1 MGFEIENGVLKKYTE
16 EPGVTEVVVPDG
28 VTSIGDRAFYRC
40 SNLTSVTIPDSVT
53 SIGDEA
59 FYECT
64 RLTSVTIPDS
74 VTSIGDRAFYWCYS
88 LTAVTIPDSV
98 TSIGDEAFKRCTRL
112 TSVTIPD
119 SVTSIGDSAFRGCTG
134 LADDKGFVIIRN
146 VLYSYHG
153 NDSEVIIPDSVTSI
167 GDKAFYECTR
177 LTSVTIPDSVTS
189 IGGSAFSSCDNL
201 TSVTIPDSVT
211 SIGERAFRGCESL
224 TTVTIPDSVTKI
236 AGGSFWRCSKLK
248 KLPTFGYVV
257 DGSQCNWDKVEP
269 SDVRSMLNDKNY
281 AVKMDHPT
289 KFQFVA
295 QVFLKDRQPEA
306 EAYIKK
312 NISKILPYF
321 INIDDYA
328 TVKGLLEHGKF
339 VTKRNI
345 MKFIDYAIEHTQNGG
360 DMQIQVL
367 LMNYKNDN
375 FPDMDP
381 LKSIKF

>member
-16 EPGVTEVVVPDG
+16 EKGVREVVIPDS
-28 VTSIGDRAFYRC
+28 VTSIGESAFYKC
-40 SNLTSVTIPDSVT
+40 SSLTSVTIPDSVT
-53 SIGDEA
+53 SIGDSA
-59 FYECT
+59 FSLC
-64 RLTSVTIPDS
+64 S
-74 VTSIGDRAFYWCYS
+74 S
-88 LTAVTIPDSV
+88 LTT
-98 TSIGDEAFKRCTRL
+98 
-112 TSVTIPD
+112 VTIPD

-134 LADDKGFVIIRN
+134 LADDKGLVIIRN

-153 NDSEVIIPDSVTSI
+153 NDSVVTIPDSVTSI
-167 GDKAFYECTR
+167 GDYAFYDCKR

-189 IGGSAFSSCDNL
+189 IGDSAFS
-201 TSVTIPDSVT
+201 
-211 SIGERAFRGCESL
+211 ECE
-224 TTVTIPDSVTKI
+224 
-236 AGGSFWRCSKLK
+236 KLHQ
-248 KLPTFGYVV
+248 LAIFGYVI
-257 DGSQCNWDKVEP
+257 DAAQWNWEKVRP
-269 SDVRSMLNDKNY
+269 SDVQSMLNDKNY

-321 INIDDYA
+321 IDIDDYA
-328 TVKGLLEHGKF
+328 TVKGLLESGKF

-345 MKFIDYAIEHTQNGG
+345 MKFIDHAIEHTQNGG

>member
-1 MGFEIENGVLKKYTE
+1 MGFKIENGVLKKYTV
-16 EPGVTEVVVPDG
+16 EPGVTEVVILDG
-28 VTSIGDRAFYRC
+28 VTSIGDSAFEHC
-40 SNLTSVTIPDSVT
+40 S
-53 SIGDEA
+53 
-59 FYECT
+59 
-64 RLTSVTIPDS
+64 
-74 VTSIGDRAFYWCYS
+74 S

-98 TSIGDEAFKRCTRL
+98 TSIGREAFDKCKSL
-112 TSVTIPD
+112 TNVTIGNSVTSIGNWAFKDCRNLTAVTIGNSVTSIGDRAFDGTPFYENDKREFVIYGKVLYKYKGNKSNVTIHD
-119 SVTSIGDSAFRGCTG
+119 SVTSIGDSAFWG
-134 LADDKGFVIIRN
+134 
-146 VLYSYHG
+146 
-153 NDSEVIIPDSVTSI
+153 
-167 GDKAFYECTR
+167 
-177 LTSVTIPDSVTS
+177 
-189 IGGSAFSSCDNL
+189 
-201 TSVTIPDSVT
+201 
-211 SIGERAFRGCESL
+211 
-224 TTVTIPDSVTKI
+224 
-236 AGGSFWRCSKLK
+236 CSKLK
-248 KLPTFGYVV
+248 KIPAFGYVI
-257 DGSQCNWDKVEP
+257 DGSSCNWDKVDS
-269 SDVRSMLNDKNY
+269 SDVRSMLHDKNY
-281 AVKMDHPT
+281 AVKMDRPT

-321 INIDDYA
+321 IGIDDYA

>member
-1 MGFEIENGVLKKYTE
+1 M
-16 EPGVTEVVVPDG
+16 
-28 VTSIGDRAFYRC
+28 
-40 SNLTSVTIPDSVT
+40 
-53 SIGDEA
+53 
-59 FYECT
+59 
-64 RLTSVTIPDS
+64 
-74 VTSIGDRAFYWCYS
+74 
-88 LTAVTIPDSV
+88 
-98 TSIGDEAFKRCTRL
+98 
-112 TSVTIPD
+112 
-119 SVTSIGDSAFRGCTG
+119 
-134 LADDKGFVIIRN
+134 
-146 VLYSYHG
+146 
-153 NDSEVIIPDSVTSI
+153 
-167 GDKAFYECTR
+167 
-177 LTSVTIPDSVTS
+177 
-189 IGGSAFSSCDNL
+189 
-201 TSVTIPDSVT
+201 
-211 SIGERAFRGCESL
+211 
-224 TTVTIPDSVTKI
+224 
-236 AGGSFWRCSKLK
+236 
-248 KLPTFGYVV
+248 
-257 DGSQCNWDKVEP
+257 EP
-269 SDVRSMLNDKNY
+269 SDVQSMLNDKNY

-328 TVKGLLEHGKF
+328 TVKGLLESGKF